1 MDDYLHETRP
11 SHIVL
16 GSAMASYFGLK
27 FVFVGM
33 DFYCQLRHRGV
44 LRVFFEAA
52 KSLPILKECVAREK
66 AKLIAKLDADLRK
79 KIAANPPRVAELPQ
93 NGLSCKEI
101 LSEADSRQARDTRQL
116 MKASRMSGAV
126 YMADQEHFDL
136 LCSIYSSFVHANP
149 LHADAFPSVARMEAE
164 VVSMTA
170 SLLGGCSATNPDV
183 CGLMT
188 SGGTESIL
196 TAIRATRDYMRV
208 TRQIR
213 RPEMI
218 VAVSA
223 HAAVYKAAEYFN
235 IQIVRV
241 PVDKHFRM
249 DVSATARAIGKNTI
263 LIYASAPGYPHGAV
277 DPVEDLAALA
287 KKCGVCLHVD
297 ACLGGFVLPFIPSSK
312 QSTLPLFDFRAPGV
326 TSLSVDTHKYGLSQK
341 GSSVVLYASS
351 LLRQYQYT
359 AVMDWSGGLY
369 ISPSQPG
376 SRSGGLIAQT
386 WASLLHLGRNGYRA
400 NSHGIFRAAVL
411 LREGISRIHGLQVL
425 GSDVTMVVAWG
436 SSDPLL
442 DIYVVNDI
450 MITKGWHLSVLHTP
464 AALHM
469 CITPAN
475 LECGSELLNDL
486 KAAVDEARSSNNG
499 EISGGKAPIYG
510 LAGALPDRDL
520 VGDILKDVQDLML
533 KHV

>member
-27 FVFVGM
+27 FVSVGM

-52 KSLPILKECVAREK
+52 KSLPILKEFVAREK

-93 NGLSCKEI
+93 NGLSCKAI

-208 TRQIR
+208 TRHIR

-263 LIYASAPGYPHGAV
+263 LIYASAPGYPHGAI

-287 KKCGVCLHVD
+287 KKRGVCLHVD
-297 ACLGGFVLPFIPSSK
+297 ACLGGFVLPFIPSSN

-386 WASLLHLGRNGYRA
+386 WASLLHLGRNGYQVIA
-400 NSHGIFRAAVL
+400 NRIFRAAVL
-411 LREGISRIHGLQVL
+411 LRDGISHIHGLQVL
-425 GSDVTMVVAWG
+425 GSDVSMVVAWG

-475 LECGSELLNDL
+475 LECVSELLNDL
-486 KAAVDEARSSNNG
+486 KAAVDETRNSSNG